1 MNKHRVGP
9 EQGLFGAS
17 FRSGFTL
24 MELLV
29 VVLIIGIL
37 SAVALPQ
44 YEKAVM
50 KSRFANMRQLAAQY
64 KTAEEAY
71 YMANGA
77 YTNITANLD
86 LAFPD
91 CTLNSDTLVCDNY
104 FILDPLLS
112 SADGLDPASAAL
124 TLAYCPAYAKAA
136 PTYSDCNGRADFI
149 YTVWL
154 THSAKPDRTECAGKT
169 EQGRILCKS
178 LF

>member
-1 MNKHRVGP
+1 MNKHKVGP
-9 EQGLFGAS
+9 EQQPFRAS
-17 FRSGFTL
+17 LRSGFTL
-24 MELLV
+24 IELLV

-50 KSRFANMRQLAAQY
+50 KARFANMRQLAAQY

-71 YMANGA
+71 YMANGV
-77 YTNITANLD
+77 YTNTTSNLD
-86 LAFPD
+86 LEFPG

-112 SADGLDPASAAL
+112 SADGLVLETAAL
-124 TLAYCPAYAKAA
+124 NLAYCPAYAKAA
-136 PTYSDCNGRADFI
+136 PTYSDCAGRADFI

-154 THSAKPDRTECAGKT
+154 THSAKPDQTECVERT

-178 LF
+178 LS

>member
-1 MNKHRVGP
+1 MYPVQKS
-9 EQGLFGAS
+9 L
-17 FRSGFTL
+17 GFTL
-24 MELLV
+24 IELLV

-37 SAVALPQ
+37 AAVAVPQ

-71 YMANGA
+71 YMANGV

-86 LAFPD
+86 LSFPG
-91 CTLNSDTLVCDNY
+91 CRLLADTLVCDNY

-112 SADGLDPASAAL
+112 SSDGANPSAANL
-124 TLAYCPAYAKAA
+124 QLAYCPAYAGSA
-136 PTYSDCNGRADFI
+136 PTYSDCHARADFI

-154 THSAKPDRTECAGKT
+154 THSAKPDQTECLGKT

-178 LF
+178 LS